1 MNDHVE
7 AAITHTGW
15 RVRIQSSHH
24 HADRGLDA
32 YFSPPEAVAS
42 LLHIEKDYLAKCI
55 WEPAAGDG
63 AIVPPLQDAEFK
75 IIVPDIVN
83 YGLHDCAVVDH
94 LKAKQIREVQ
104 GVVTNVF
111 KFIRLAH
118 PEAFQP
124 K

>member
-1 MNDHVE
+1 
-7 AAITHTGW
+7 
-15 RVRIQSSHH
+15 VRIQSSHH
-24 HADRGLDA
+24 HADRGLGA

-42 LLHIEKDYLAKCI
+42 LLHIEKDYLPKCI

-63 AIVPPLQDAEFK
+63 AIVQLQDAEFTV
-75 IIVPDIVN
+75 IIPRIAD

-94 LKAKQIREVQ
+94 LKATQIREVQ

-111 KFIRLAH
+111 EFIRLAH